1 MEKIQIGWNKTKQQ
15 GIGFGKTQVPSTSKN
30 KKEPFYIEGQ
40 EGHLMTIAPTGK
52 GKGRNAI
59 IPTLLTYDGPV
70 VVIDPKG
77 EAAAITAKRR
87 KKFGEVVVLD
97 PFQLTTKTP
106 DAFNPIDIC
115 DFRDESVSTIAL
127 KLTHLLKT
135 GHKHSA
141 KEPFWDN
148 KSGSLISGILAYIVH
163 NEQPENRHF
172 GTLRSILGKEDVVYK
187 LATILDANEN
197 LDSYA
202 YEEISQFIQTT
213 DVTRSGILST
223 AQQHIQILGDPK
235 VLNSMSKTTFDLKA
249 YQEGKIYSIYIVLP
263 PDKLQSHASLLR
275 LWVASLMDLLMDRK
289 FRPEVPN
296 LFIIDE
302 AAQLGDLDSFRTA
315 MTLLRGYGV
324 RVWSFWQDLSQL
336 KGNYEKDWQTLTN
349 NVEAFQTFGVTSFI
363 MAKELSALLGRISP
377 SQLLALKAEE
387 QVIVTSG
394 AKLTICEKIDYL
406 MDKQYQGKYEPNPM
420 FKNWGKKKVDKEPK
434 KL

>member
-1 MEKIQIGWNKTKQQ
+1 MNKIQIGWTASNQRRQ
-15 GIGFGKTQVPSTSKN
+15 IGFANSPLPKSK
-30 KKEPFYIEGQ
+30 KPKRAPFYIEGH

-59 IPTLLTYDGPV
+59 IPTLLSYKGPV

-77 EAAAITAKRR
+77 EAAAVTAKRR
-87 KKFGEVVVLD
+87 KEFGEVVILD
-97 PFQLTTKTP
+97 PFHITTKKP
-106 DAFNPIDIC
+106 GGFNPIDIC

-127 KLTHLLKT
+127 KLTQLLRT
-135 GHKHSA
+135 GYKSSM
-141 KEPFWDN
+141 KDPFWDN
-148 KSGSLISGILAYIVH
+148 KSGALISGILAYIIK
-163 NEQPENRHF
+163 NKPKEERHF
-172 GTLRSILGKEDVVYK
+172 GTLRATLGKEDVVYN
-187 LATILDANEN
+187 LAAILDTQKEAM
-197 LDSYA
+197 DAFA

-235 VLNSMSKTTFDLKA
+235 VLDSMRETTFDLKA
-249 YQEGKIYSIYIVLP
+249 YQDGKNYSIYIVLP
-263 PDKLQSHASLLR
+263 PDKLQSHRALLR

-289 FRPEVPN
+289 FRPQTPN

-302 AAQLGDLDSFRTA
+302 AAQLGEMDSFRTA

-363 MAKELSALLGRISP
+363 MAKELAGLLGRISP
-377 SQLLALKAEE
+377 VQLLALKAEE

-394 AKLTICEKIDYL
+394 AKLTICEKMDYL
-406 MDKQYQGKYEPNPM
+406 TDKQYKGKFEPNPM
-420 FKNWGKKKVDKEPK
+420 FKHWRKKVTNK
-434 KL
+434 KLK